1 MSTDKG
7 KLHVLAM
14 DMVEA
19 LATGDDDWALATL
32 EGAREDPDTSVEAL
46 AVILASGIA
55 AHLGQ
60 RHGEHLAEA
69 LTLVRA
75 QNSGFGLFLFKAKG
89 SQSLPCRAASS
100 AVAETSTN

>member
-32 EGAREDPDTSVEAL
+32 EGARERP
-46 AVILASGIA
+46 
-55 AHLGQ
+55 
-60 RHGEHLAEA
+60 
-69 LTLVRA
+69 
-75 QNSGFGLFLFKAKG
+75 
-89 SQSLPCRAASS
+89 PP
-100 AVAETSTN
+100 

>member
-14 DMVEA
+14 DLVEA
-19 LATGDDDWALATL
+19 LATGDDTLALATL
-32 EGAREDPDTSVEAL
+32 EGAREDPDTSVEML

-55 AHLGQ
+55 AHLGE

-69 LTLVRA
+69 LALVRMERDFA
-75 QNSGFGLFLFKAKG
+75 
-89 SQSLPCRAASS
+89 
-100 AVAETSTN
+100 

>member
-7 KLHVLAM
+7 KLRILSM
-14 DMVEA
+14 DLIEA

-32 EGAREDPDTSVEAL
+32 EGAREDPDTSVEML
-46 AVILASGIA
+46 AVALASGIA

-69 LTLVRA
+69 LALVRMERDLA
-75 QNSGFGLFLFKAKG
+75 
-89 SQSLPCRAASS
+89 
-100 AVAETSTN
+100 